1 MNKIYIN
8 KNASLFISL
17 VFILILLSQ
26 GVLQLFGL
34 YEAYKMYLD
43 QGQDLKANTQYMFEV
58 YKVAFTSLTYLSVAT
73 FFGATAFIRTPIL
86 EIHKASKSEKADS
99 EDSK

>member
-8 KNASLFISL
+8 KNTSLFISL
-17 VFILILLSQ
+17 VFILVLLSQ

-58 YKVAFTSLTYLSVAT
+58 YKVAFTSLVYLSIAT
-73 FFGATAFIRTPIL
+73 FFGATAFLRLPIV
-86 EIHKASKSEKADS
+86 EVHKTTKSEKAES